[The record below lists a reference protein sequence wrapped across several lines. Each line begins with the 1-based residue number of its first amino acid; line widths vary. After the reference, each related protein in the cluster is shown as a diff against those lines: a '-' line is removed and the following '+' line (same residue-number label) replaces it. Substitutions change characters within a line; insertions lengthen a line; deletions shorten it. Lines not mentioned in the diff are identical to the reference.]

1 MDFHSMKRKELQEL
15 CKNHGIPANLS
26 NVEMAN
32 RLSSIFKGSEKEKPM
47 IRGQSCLKVVG
58 DGEND
63 SDGVNRK
70 AKKVRF
76 SPENE
81 LIEFTKSIA
90 KRGCRR
96 KSRMG
101 NSCLIVENACNVELN
116 QRAAK
121 RSPVRVTRSR
131 GLQLLDEGDAEKKVT
146 KRGSNG
152 NGRVEKLCS
161 ENEVRVATRR
171 ALRNREMQDE
181 DLRESEGV
189 AEGLRKSEWQ
199 QNPGSAKGIEDV
211 SESKQIGEEPQ
222 GAFRRSK
229 RNAAKKDNGDV
240 GKNENNNGGRLGRK
254 QALLEVEASE
264 LEMDGVRC
272 AENGVALVTGD
283 NKEVG
288 VVTRRSLRNRVIT
301 VEGKKEREEDTAGL
315 RRSGRQSKQGPLGSD
330 GVHQSQDILEEPKKE
345 QRRSKRNVS
354 NVKDTERNV
363 TLAKDTV
370 MFDENKN
377 SGKVRLGRNQI
388 KLEVKTCKREAAG
401 LKIAEDSFASSNGE
415 NRACTKRL
423 LRNKKVAV
431 SEDIDEGLKKMGGQT
446 SIRNE
451 KSGEEGPQNKQ
462 IKEELSKGLRRSK
475 RTAAKMDES
484 QYPYQGIGKSKMVR
498 KEQKARS
505 QFAKSVEASMPAT
518 EIAALEK
525 NEVGKEPAKATIGSS
540 PQNSMMPL
548 LEKATKETEA
558 SSFGAMSETET
569 ADESRLEVLIQ
580 VEEPTSISPRSSSFN
595 TQFETESAALSRLEV
610 VNQVG
615 ERTGGSPRRATV
627 QKSGATFGNVHQ
639 NMNQNLSSHLTS
651 NASLEVEVIKDD
663 EMSEADG
670 LKHKTV
676 MLYCNS
682 SIDEQVDSNK
692 TVASRELS
700 NDSSKSFDEHEGTVA
715 EEMRTS
721 RRNASDETGRI
732 HNATVNAAVEKE
744 SCNKKST
751 PAETSSQQLRV
762 DATRDD
768 KIVQPVG
775 EDKDSG
781 SKNMALGVSIA
792 EDLTKINEQCTH
804 VALLSGITDTE
815 TTKEPTS
822 TEPLMDESCLEG
834 NESEETR
841 HKKNQVSPNNVGDRI
856 GEVGEVKIP
865 LLVSG
870 VEYSRSDLVDLH
882 TDTEVQ
888 IVDIPVTESKGFAE
902 MVKVSMEVNVENS
915 LDDLEVANL
924 AEQEPSEDFNFD
936 IDSASIE
943 ANSTIDCYKSNGQ
956 LYLTAGVK
964 EMQKKELTEIGYAE
978 SVGKEDEIAGENEL
992 VVIAEPLNRAN
1003 EKSPET
1009 QVSLVEDRMSNGE
1022 KKSLQIGDCTQVAVL
1037 SCVEVTDILNE
1048 PMNSGS
1054 FIDDTIMTSN
1064 KFEESAKQ
1072 SKQRLSPKVDNRKKM
1087 EEVNS
1092 PQLENAIKE
1101 SFFELVTSHTDHVEQ
1116 EKVLVD
1122 EIKDIS
1128 DKVNISLEE
1137 NAEKPLGGLVDYNVV
1152 HCETYEGVNVDREE
1166 EMEEVNSPQLEN
1178 AIKESFAELV
1188 TSHTDHVEQ
1197 EKVLVDEI
1205 KDFSDEVNI
1214 SLEENAEKPLGGLV
1228 GYNVVHCET
1237 YDGVNVDREEEM
1249 EEVNSP
1255 QLDNAVKESFAE
1267 LVTSHTD
1274 HLEQEKVLGD
1284 EIKDLSDK
1292 VNISLEENAEKPL
1305 GGLVDY
1311 NVVHCETYEGVNVD
1325 REEEMEEVNSPQLD
1339 NAVKES
1345 FAELVTSHTDH
1356 VEQEKVL
1363 VDEIKDLSDKV
1374 NISLEENDEK
1384 PLGGLVDYNVVHCET
1399 YDGVNVDREEE
1410 MEEVNSPQLDNAVKE
1425 SFAELVTSHTDHVEQ
1440 EKVLVDEIKDLS
1452 DKVNISLEEN
1462 AEKSLGDLVGHNP
1475 VHSITYDGIN
1485 VDRDTVPFEI
1495 ISPTK
1500 AYGCIDQS
1508 DLAADTKE
1516 KQTEEVAELQYACSL
1531 SKGIGST
1538 IQLVEHAVRGELS
1551 GEKKLAVNA
1560 ADSVNI
1566 FATMKVPNDVLQDTL
1581 DDRPGENLEDGYQR
1595 FEKAGFVDSSEK
1607 HKCDASIL
1615 ELHAGNAENIE
1626 PASTADWK
1634 KALQL
1639 GEQSS
1644 KLRNSIEFVFV
1655 EGDEILKDG
1664 DLEDQGIQVDAPDND
1679 GKPSVSD
1686 ATERRSENSLQEAR
1700 GSNAEGSVNNVEHEH
1715 FPPSESNL
1723 QKHGEFANDA
1733 GTEIHNQRTYS
1744 NGLETGRGL
1753 CECEDGYDVMEP
1765 EEQLRLLFSTPIK
1778 DGSACEEN
1786 ANACYMDSN
1795 KTSGQFTDAS
1805 IAGEELRKLFTTS
1818 GDVSCPNGNDKCSDQ
1833 STNGLESHRCLSNCE
1848 CGSDSTEQEY
1858 QLRLLFSTPTSIKS
1872 TSQNDSTHGL
1882 EMDRVLCECIEKFD
1896 GLEQDDHL
1904 RLLFS
1909 TPKSVRGTDEENV
1922 KDFYMD
1928 KMIEASDAE
1937 LQKNDLPG
1945 SVDSEIEETFK
1956 FAEPLGAHGNF
1967 PCGTEGSNNCYD
1979 NLIATFKV
1987 EDSLKA
1993 SDEVSEEPWISS
2005 EAVVL
2010 QEGFVHGDISQDSQE
2025 LNVSA
2030 IEKRSGED
2038 GPSEN
2043 NAEINPCAECPDSG
2057 AEFSPSSSL
2066 KLNLCL
2072 GGNMEEKAQQ
2082 SQVENICSS
2091 SKCNYIKKDDIKGCP
2106 TAMVDND
2113 QIIANS
2119 YLLFDS
2125 PSKLHAITDKR
2136 NDLDSNSN
2144 ECSSTNEDNLG
2155 GQSLVVAEMSQPSS
2169 CGLVDP
2175 QESIA
2180 SSALHVNESNSSTE
2194 ENKCWRAKAA
2204 EMELYTSQPCLKPTH
2219 QSTAEIDSDG
2229 DKDASLSLEKN
2240 GSREEQNANSSLL
2253 RKSDTRRI
2261 LIHATPYKK
2270 PMRVD
2275 MKENAPAPKGGLIGT
2290 LTAARPENR
2299 RRPLKDLQW
2308 NDGKN

>member
-47 IRGQSCLKVVG
+47 IRGQSCLKAVG

-101 NSCLIVENACNVELN
+101 NSCLIVENACSVELN

-131 GLQLLDEGDAEKKVT
+131 GLQLLDGGDAEKKVT

-161 ENEVRVATRR
+161 DNEVRVATRR

-181 DLRESEGV
+181 GLRESEGV
-189 AEGLRKSEWQ
+189 VEGLRKSERQ

-264 LEMDGVRC
+264 LEMGEVRC

-288 VVTRRSLRNRVIT
+288 VVTRRSLRNREIT
-301 VEGKKEREEDTAGL
+301 VEGKKEREEDNAGL
-315 RRSGRQSKQGPLGSD
+315 RRSGRQSKQGPLGSH
-330 GVHQSQDILEEPKKE
+330 GVLQSQDILEEPKKE

-363 TLAKDTV
+363 SNAKDMERNVTNAKDTV

-388 KLEVKTCKREAAG
+388 KLEVKTSKQVAAG
-401 LKIAEDSFASSNGE
+401 FASSNASNGE

-446 SIRNE
+446 SMRNE

-462 IKEELSKGLRRSK
+462 IEEELSKGLRRSK

-484 QYPYQGIGKSKMVR
+484 QHPYQGIGKSKMVR
-498 KEQKARS
+498 KEQKTRS
-505 QFAKSVEASMPAT
+505 QFAKSVEASIPEAMPAT
-518 EIAALEK
+518 EIAALGK

-540 PQNSMMPL
+540 PQNSMMSL

-558 SSFGAMSETET
+558 SSFGAISETET

-595 TQFETESAALSRLEV
+595 IRFETESAAESRLEV

-615 ERTGGSPRRATV
+615 ERTS
-627 QKSGATFGNVHQ
+627 
-639 NMNQNLSSHLTS
+639 
-651 NASLEVEVIKDD
+651 
-663 EMSEADG
+663 
-670 LKHKTV
+670 
-676 MLYCNS
+676 YCNS
-682 SIDEQVDSNK
+682 SIDEQVDSSK

-721 RRNASDETGRI
+721 RRNASYETGRI

-751 PAETSSQQLRV
+751 PAETSSQQLSV
-762 DATRDD
+762 DASRDD

-775 EDKDSG
+775 EDKGSG
-781 SKNMALGVSIA
+781 NKNMALGVSIA

-804 VALLSGITDTE
+804 VALLSVITVTE

-856 GEVGEVKIP
+856 GEVGEVKTP
-865 LLVSG
+865 QLVSG

-924 AEQEPSEDFNFD
+924 AEQEPSEDFSFD

-1087 EEVNS
+1087 EEMNS

-1101 SFFELVTSHTDHVEQ
+1101 SFSELVTSHTDHVEQ
-1116 EKVLVD
+1116 EKVLVN

-1137 NAEKPLGGLVDYNVV
+1137 NIEKSLGGLVGHTLA
-1152 HCETYEGVNVDREE
+1152 HCKTYDGLNVDREN
-1166 EMEEVNSPQLEN
+1166 EMEKVNSPQLEN
-1178 AIKESFAELV
+1178 AIKESFSELV

-1197 EKVLVDEI
+1197 EKVLV
-1205 KDFSDEVNI
+1205 
-1214 SLEENAEKPLGGLV
+1214 
-1228 GYNVVHCET
+1228 
-1237 YDGVNVDREEEM
+1237 
-1249 EEVNSP
+1249 
-1255 QLDNAVKESFAE
+1255 
-1267 LVTSHTD
+1267 
-1274 HLEQEKVLGD
+1274 D

-1345 FAELVTSHTDH
+1345 FAKLVTSHTDH
-1356 VEQEKVL
+1356 LDQEKVL
-1363 VDEIKDLSDKV
+1363 
-1374 NISLEENDEK
+1374 
-1384 PLGGLVDYNVVHCET
+1384 G
-1399 YDGVNVDREEE
+1399 
-1410 MEEVNSPQLDNAVKE
+1410 
-1425 SFAELVTSHTDHVEQ
+1425 
-1440 EKVLVDEIKDLS
+1440 DEIKDLS

-1462 AEKSLGDLVGHNP
+1462 AEKPLGGVVDYNV
-1475 VHSITYDGIN
+1475 VHCETYEGVN
-1485 VDRDTVPFEI
+1485 VDRE
-1495 ISPTK
+1495 
-1500 AYGCIDQS
+1500 
-1508 DLAADTKE
+1508 
-1516 KQTEEVAELQYACSL
+1516 
-1531 SKGIGST
+1531 
-1538 IQLVEHAVRGELS
+1538 
-1551 GEKKLAVNA
+1551 
-1560 ADSVNI
+1560 
-1566 FATMKVPNDVLQDTL
+1566 
-1581 DDRPGENLEDGYQR
+1581 
-1595 FEKAGFVDSSEK
+1595 
-1607 HKCDASIL
+1607 
-1615 ELHAGNAENIE
+1615 
-1626 PASTADWK
+1626 
-1634 KALQL
+1634 
-1639 GEQSS
+1639 
-1644 KLRNSIEFVFV
+1644 
-1655 EGDEILKDG
+1655 
-1664 DLEDQGIQVDAPDND
+1664 
-1679 GKPSVSD
+1679 
-1686 ATERRSENSLQEAR
+1686 
-1700 GSNAEGSVNNVEHEH
+1700 
-1715 FPPSESNL
+1715 
-1723 QKHGEFANDA
+1723 
-1733 GTEIHNQRTYS
+1733 
-1744 NGLETGRGL
+1744 
-1753 CECEDGYDVMEP
+1753 
-1765 EEQLRLLFSTPIK
+1765 
-1778 DGSACEEN
+1778 
-1786 ANACYMDSN
+1786 
-1795 KTSGQFTDAS
+1795 
-1805 IAGEELRKLFTTS
+1805 
-1818 GDVSCPNGNDKCSDQ
+1818 
-1833 STNGLESHRCLSNCE
+1833 
-1848 CGSDSTEQEY
+1848 
-1858 QLRLLFSTPTSIKS
+1858 
-1872 TSQNDSTHGL
+1872 
-1882 EMDRVLCECIEKFD
+1882 
-1896 GLEQDDHL
+1896 
-1904 RLLFS
+1904 
-1909 TPKSVRGTDEENV
+1909 
-1922 KDFYMD
+1922 
-1928 KMIEASDAE
+1928 
-1937 LQKNDLPG
+1937 
-1945 SVDSEIEETFK
+1945 
-1956 FAEPLGAHGNF
+1956 
-1967 PCGTEGSNNCYD
+1967 
-1979 NLIATFKV
+1979 
-1987 EDSLKA
+1987 
-1993 SDEVSEEPWISS
+1993 
-2005 EAVVL
+2005 
-2010 QEGFVHGDISQDSQE
+2010 
-2025 LNVSA
+2025 
-2030 IEKRSGED
+2030 
-2038 GPSEN
+2038 
-2043 NAEINPCAECPDSG
+2043 
-2057 AEFSPSSSL
+2057 
-2066 KLNLCL
+2066 
-2072 GGNMEEKAQQ
+2072 
-2082 SQVENICSS
+2082 
-2091 SKCNYIKKDDIKGCP
+2091 
-2106 TAMVDND
+2106 
-2113 QIIANS
+2113 
-2119 YLLFDS
+2119 
-2125 PSKLHAITDKR
+2125 
-2136 NDLDSNSN
+2136 
-2144 ECSSTNEDNLG
+2144 
-2155 GQSLVVAEMSQPSS
+2155 
-2169 CGLVDP
+2169 
-2175 QESIA
+2175 
-2180 SSALHVNESNSSTE
+2180 
-2194 ENKCWRAKAA
+2194 
-2204 EMELYTSQPCLKPTH
+2204 
-2219 QSTAEIDSDG
+2219 
-2229 DKDASLSLEKN
+2229 
-2240 GSREEQNANSSLL
+2240 
-2253 RKSDTRRI
+2253 
-2261 LIHATPYKK
+2261 
-2270 PMRVD
+2270 
-2275 MKENAPAPKGGLIGT
+2275 
-2290 LTAARPENR
+2290 
-2299 RRPLKDLQW
+2299 
-2308 NDGKN
+2308 

>member
-1 MDFHSMKRKELQEL
+1 MSLRHLMKEQRILTPYFDSLPHMTSLLVAILTIDSIGQRIYYSCHSTSSSINMKRKELQEL

-47 IRGQSCLKVVG
+47 IRGQSCLKAVG

-101 NSCLIVENACNVELN
+101 NSCLIVENACSVELN
-116 QRAAK
+116 QRTAK

-131 GLQLLDEGDAEKKVT
+131 GLQLLDGGDAEKKVT
-146 KRGSNG
+146 KRGLNG

-161 ENEVRVATRR
+161 DNEVRVATRR

-181 DLRESEGV
+181 GLRESEGV
-189 AEGLRKSEWQ
+189 VEGLRKSERQ
-199 QNPGSAKGIEDV
+199 QNSGSAKGIEDV
-211 SESKQIGEEPQ
+211 SESKQIGEEPH

-229 RNAAKKDNGDV
+229 RNVAKKDNEDV

-264 LEMDGVRC
+264 LEMDGVRF

-288 VVTRRSLRNRVIT
+288 VVTRRSLRNREIT
-301 VEGKKEREEDTAGL
+301 VEGKKEREEDNAGL
-315 RRSGRQSKQGPLGSD
+315 RRSGRQSKQGPLGSH
-330 GVHQSQDILEEPKKE
+330 GVLQSQNILEEPKKDL
-345 QRRSKRNVS
+345 RRSKRNVS
-354 NVKDTERNV
+354 KVKDTERSV

-462 IKEELSKGLRRSK
+462 IEEELSKGLRRSK

-484 QYPYQGIGKSKMVR
+484 KYPYQGIGKSKMVR
-498 KEQKARS
+498 KEQKTRS
-505 QFAKSVEASMPAT
+505 QFAKSVEASILEAMPAT

-525 NEVGKEPAKATIGSS
+525 NEVGKEPAKAAIGSS

-569 ADESRLEVLIQ
+569 ADERRLEVLIQ

-610 VNQVG
+610 VNQVR
-615 ERTGGSPRRATV
+615 ERTSASPRRATV

-676 MLYCNS
+676 MFYCNS

-700 NDSSKSFDEHEGTVA
+700 NNSSKSFDEHEGTLA

-775 EDKDSG
+775 EDKGSG
-781 SKNMALGVSIA
+781 NKNMALGVSIA

-834 NESEETR
+834 NESEGTR
-841 HKKNQVSPNNVGDRI
+841 HKINQVSPNNVGDRI

-865 LLVSG
+865 QLVSG

-924 AEQEPSEDFNFD
+924 AEQEPPEDFNFD

-943 ANSTIDCYKSNGQ
+943 ANSTINCYKSNGQ

-1072 SKQRLSPKVDNRKKM
+1072 SKQRLSPKVVNRKKM

-1101 SFFELVTSHTDHVEQ
+1101 SFSELVTSHTDHVEQ

-1137 NAEKPLGGLVDYNVV
+1137 NIEKSLGGLVGHTLA
-1152 HCETYEGVNVDREE
+1152 HCKTYDGLNVDREN

-1178 AIKESFAELV
+1178 AIKQSFSELV

-1205 KDFSDEVNI
+1205 KDI
-1214 SLEENAEKPLGGLV
+1214 
-1228 GYNVVHCET
+1228 
-1237 YDGVNVDREEEM
+1237 
-1249 EEVNSP
+1249 
-1255 QLDNAVKESFAE
+1255 
-1267 LVTSHTD
+1267 
-1274 HLEQEKVLGD
+1274 
-1284 EIKDLSDK
+1284 SDK
-1292 VNISLEENAEKPL
+1292 VNISLEENIEKSL
-1305 GGLVDY
+1305 GGLVGHTLA
-1311 NVVHCETYEGVNVD
+1311 HCETYDGLNVD
-1325 REEEMEEVNSPQLD
+1325 RENEMEEVNSPQLE
-1339 NAVKES
+1339 NAIKES
-1345 FAELVTSHTDH
+1345 STELVTFHTDH

-1363 VDEIKDLSDKV
+1363 VNGLKDFSDKV
-1374 NISLEENDEK
+1374 NISLEENTDK
-1384 PLGGLVDYNVVHCET
+1384 SLGGLVGYNVVHCET

-1440 EKVLVDEIKDLS
+1440 EKVLVDEIKDFSDKVNISLEENAEKPLGGLVGHNLGLCKTYDGINVDREKEMEEVNS
-1452 DKVNISLEEN
+1452 PQLENAVKESFSKLVTSHNDHEDQEKVLVDERKDFFDKVNISLEEN
-1462 AEKSLGDLVGHNP
+1462 AEKSLGGFVGHNP

-1500 AYGCIDQS
+1500 AYAS
-1508 DLAADTKE
+1508 DTKE

-1581 DDRPGENLEDGYQR
+1581 DDRPGENLEDGSQR

-1615 ELHAGNAENIE
+1615 ELHAG
-1626 PASTADWK
+1626 
-1634 KALQL
+1634 
-1639 GEQSS
+1639 
-1644 KLRNSIEFVFV
+1644 
-1655 EGDEILKDG
+1655 
-1664 DLEDQGIQVDAPDND
+1664 
-1679 GKPSVSD
+1679 
-1686 ATERRSENSLQEAR
+1686 
-1700 GSNAEGSVNNVEHEH
+1700 
-1715 FPPSESNL
+1715 
-1723 QKHGEFANDA
+1723 
-1733 GTEIHNQRTYS
+1733 
-1744 NGLETGRGL
+1744 
-1753 CECEDGYDVMEP
+1753 
-1765 EEQLRLLFSTPIK
+1765 
-1778 DGSACEEN
+1778 
-1786 ANACYMDSN
+1786 
-1795 KTSGQFTDAS
+1795 
-1805 IAGEELRKLFTTS
+1805 
-1818 GDVSCPNGNDKCSDQ
+1818 KCR
-1833 STNGLESHRCLSNCE
+1833 EHRC
-1848 CGSDSTEQEY
+1848 
-1858 QLRLLFSTPTSIKS
+1858 
-1872 TSQNDSTHGL
+1872 
-1882 EMDRVLCECIEKFD
+1882 
-1896 GLEQDDHL
+1896 
-1904 RLLFS
+1904 
-1909 TPKSVRGTDEENV
+1909 
-1922 KDFYMD
+1922 
-1928 KMIEASDAE
+1928 
-1937 LQKNDLPG
+1937 
-1945 SVDSEIEETFK
+1945 
-1956 FAEPLGAHGNF
+1956 
-1967 PCGTEGSNNCYD
+1967 
-1979 NLIATFKV
+1979 
-1987 EDSLKA
+1987 
-1993 SDEVSEEPWISS
+1993 WI
-2005 EAVVL
+2005 
-2010 QEGFVHGDISQDSQE
+2010 
-2025 LNVSA
+2025 
-2030 IEKRSGED
+2030 
-2038 GPSEN
+2038 
-2043 NAEINPCAECPDSG
+2043 
-2057 AEFSPSSSL
+2057 
-2066 KLNLCL
+2066 
-2072 GGNMEEKAQQ
+2072 
-2082 SQVENICSS
+2082 
-2091 SKCNYIKKDDIKGCP
+2091 
-2106 TAMVDND
+2106 
-2113 QIIANS
+2113 
-2119 YLLFDS
+2119 YL
-2125 PSKLHAITDKR
+2125 
-2136 NDLDSNSN
+2136 
-2144 ECSSTNEDNLG
+2144 
-2155 GQSLVVAEMSQPSS
+2155 
-2169 CGLVDP
+2169 
-2175 QESIA
+2175 
-2180 SSALHVNESNSSTE
+2180 
-2194 ENKCWRAKAA
+2194 
-2204 EMELYTSQPCLKPTH
+2204 
-2219 QSTAEIDSDG
+2219 
-2229 DKDASLSLEKN
+2229 
-2240 GSREEQNANSSLL
+2240 
-2253 RKSDTRRI
+2253 
-2261 LIHATPYKK
+2261 YK
-2270 PMRVD
+2270 
-2275 MKENAPAPKGGLIGT
+2275 
-2290 LTAARPENR
+2290 
-2299 RRPLKDLQW
+2299 
-2308 NDGKN
+2308 

>member
-15 CKNHGIPANLS
+15 CKNHGVPANLS

-47 IRGQSCLKVVG
+47 IRGRSCLKAVD
-58 DGEND
+58 DGECEND
-63 SDGVNRK
+63 SDGVDRK

-101 NSCLIVENACNVELN
+101 NSCLILENACSVELN
-116 QRAAK
+116 RRAAK

-131 GLQLLDEGDAEKKVT
+131 GLSILDGGDAEKKVT

-152 NGRVEKLCS
+152 NGRVEKLS
-161 ENEVRVATRR
+161 SDNEVRVATRR

-181 DLRESEGV
+181 GSRE
-189 AEGLRKSEWQ
+189 RQ

-229 RNAAKKDNGDV
+229 RNAAKKDNEDV
-240 GKNENNNGGRLGRK
+240 GKNENNNGGRLDRK

-264 LEMDGVRC
+264 LE
-272 AENGVALVTGD
+272 
-283 NKEVG
+283 
-288 VVTRRSLRNRVIT
+288 IT
-301 VEGKKEREEDTAGL
+301 VEGKKEREDDNAGL
-315 RRSGRQSKQGPLGSD
+315 RRSGRQSKQGPLGSHE
-330 GVHQSQDILEEPKKE
+330 VLQSQDVLEEPKKE
-345 QRRSKRNVS
+345 LRRSK
-354 NVKDTERNV
+354 RNV

-388 KLEVKTCKREAAG
+388 KLEAKTCKREAAG
-401 LKIAEDSFASSNGE
+401 VKIAEDSFASSNASNGE

-446 SIRNE
+446 SMRNE

-462 IKEELSKGLRRSK
+462 IEEELNKGLRRSK

-484 QYPYQGIGKSKMVR
+484 QYPYQGIGKGKMVR
-498 KEQKARS
+498 KEQKTRS
-505 QFAKSVEASMPAT
+505 QFAKSVEASILEAMPAT

-548 LEKATKETEA
+548 LEKAAKETEA

-569 ADESRLEVLIQ
+569 ADENRLEVLIQ
-580 VEEPTSISPRSSSFN
+580 VEEPRSISPKSSSFN
-595 TQFETESAALSRLEV
+595 TRFETESAAETRLEV

-615 ERTGGSPRRATV
+615 EGTSASPRRATG
-627 QKSGATFGNVHQ
+627 QKSRTTFGNFHQ
-639 NMNQNLSSHLTS
+639 NMNQNLSSHSTS

-676 MLYCNS
+676 MFYCNS
-682 SIDEQVDSNK
+682 SIDGQVDSSK

-732 HNATVNAAVEKE
+732 HNATVDAAVEKE

-775 EDKDSG
+775 EDRDSG
-781 SKNMALGVSIA
+781 NKNMALGVSIA

-804 VALLSGITDTE
+804 VALLSGTTDTE
-815 TTKEPTS
+815 TTKEPAS

-841 HKKNQVSPNNVGDRI
+841 HTKNQVSPNNVGDRI
-856 GEVGEVKIP
+856 GEVGELKIP
-865 LLVSG
+865 QLVSG

-882 TDTEVQ
+882 TNTEVQ

-902 MVKVSMEVNVENS
+902 MVKISMEVNVENS

-924 AEQEPSEDFNFD
+924 AEQEPSEDFNVD
-936 IDSASIE
+936 LDSASIE
-943 ANSTIDCYKSNGQ
+943 ANSTIDCYRSNGQ

-964 EMQKKELTEIGYAE
+964 EMQKEELTEIGYAE
-978 SVGKEDEIAGENEL
+978 SVGKEDEIAGENEM
-992 VVIAEPLNRAN
+992 VVIAEPLNIAN

-1009 QVSLVEDRMSNGE
+1009 QVSLAEDRMSNGE

-1054 FIDDTIMTSN
+1054 FIDDTIMSSK

-1072 SKQRLSPKVDNRKKM
+1072 TRQRSSPKVGNIKKM

-1092 PQLENAIKE
+1092 PQLENAVKE
-1101 SFFELVTSHTDHVEQ
+1101 SFSELLNSHTDHVEQEKVLVDEIKDFSDKVNISLEKNAEKSLGGLVGYNLVHCKTYEGIDVDREKEKEEVNSPQLENAVKESFSELVTSHTDHVEQ

-1137 NAEKPLGGLVDYNVV
+1137 NTDKSLGGIVGYNVF
-1152 HCETYEGVNVDREE
+1152 HCETYDGVNVDREE
-1166 EMEEVNSPQLEN
+1166 EIEEVNSPQLDN
-1178 AIKESFAELV
+1178 AVNESFSELV

-1205 KDFSDEVNI
+1205 KDFSDKVNI
-1214 SLEENAEKPLGGLV
+1214 SLEENVEKPLGGLV
-1228 GYNVVHCET
+1228 GHNLGLCKT
-1237 YDGVNVDREEEM
+1237 YDGINVDREKEM
-1249 EEVNSP
+1249 EEVNGP
-1255 QLDNAVKESFAE
+1255 QLENAVKESFSK
-1267 LVTSHTD
+1267 LVTSDND
-1274 HLEQEKVLGD
+1274 HEEQEKVLVN
-1284 EIKDLSDK
+1284 EIKDFSDK

-1305 GGLVDY
+1305 GGLV
-1311 NVVHCETYEGVNVD
+1311 VHCLGLCKTYDGINIDREKEMNEVNSLQLESAAKESFTELVTSHTDRVEQEKVHVDEIKGFSDKIKFSLEENAEKPLGGLVDHNLGLCKTYGGVNVD
-1325 REEEMEEVNSPQLD
+1325 REKEMEEVNSPQLE
-1339 NAVKES
+1339 NAVMES
-1345 FAELVTSHTDH
+1345 FSKLVTSDNDH
-1356 VEQEKVL
+1356 EDQEKVL
-1363 VDEIKDLSDKV
+1363 VDEIKDFSD
-1374 NISLEENDEK
+1374 
-1384 PLGGLVDYNVVHCET
+1384 T
-1399 YDGVNVDREEE
+1399 
-1410 MEEVNSPQLDNAVKE
+1410 
-1425 SFAELVTSHTDHVEQ
+1425 
-1440 EKVLVDEIKDLS
+1440 
-1452 DKVNISLEEN
+1452 VNISLEEN
-1462 AEKSLGDLVGHNP
+1462 AEKSLGGLVGYNP

-1485 VDRDTVPFEI
+1485 VDKDTVPYEI

-1508 DLAADTKE
+1508 DLTADTEE

-1538 IQLVEHAVRGELS
+1538 FQLVEHAVRGELS

-1560 ADSVNI
+1560 ADSVNS
-1566 FATMKVPNDVLQDTL
+1566 FATMKVSNDVLQDTL
-1581 DDRPGENLEDGYQR
+1581 DDRPGENLEDGCQR

-1615 ELHAGNAENIE
+1615 ELHAGNAENIVAE

-1655 EGDEILKDG
+1655 EGEEILKDG

-1686 ATERRSENSLQEAR
+1686 ATERRSETSLQEAG

-1733 GTEIHNQRTYS
+1733 GTEINNQRTHS
-1744 NGLETGRGL
+1744 NGLETGRAL
-1753 CECEDGYDVMEP
+1753 CECEDGSDVMES
-1765 EEQLRLLFSTPIK
+1765 EEQLGLLFSTPIK
-1778 DGSACEEN
+1778 DGSTCEEN

-1805 IAGEELRKLFTTS
+1805 IAGNELRKLFTTC
-1818 GDVSCPNGNDKCSDQ
+1818 GDVSCPNGNDKCRDQ
-1833 STNGLESHRCLSNCE
+1833 SANTNGLESHRCLSDCE
-1848 CGSDSTEQEY
+1848 CGSDSTEQGY

-1896 GLEQDDHL
+1896 ALEQDDQL

-1909 TPKSVRGTDEENV
+1909 TPKSVRGTDEENA

-1928 KMIEASDAE
+1928 KMIEASYAE
-1937 LQKNDLPG
+1937 
-1945 SVDSEIEETFK
+1945 
-1956 FAEPLGAHGNF
+1956 
-1967 PCGTEGSNNCYD
+1967 
-1979 NLIATFKV
+1979 
-1987 EDSLKA
+1987 
-1993 SDEVSEEPWISS
+1993 
-2005 EAVVL
+2005 
-2010 QEGFVHGDISQDSQE
+2010 
-2025 LNVSA
+2025 
-2030 IEKRSGED
+2030 R
-2038 GPSEN
+2038 
-2043 NAEINPCAECPDSG
+2043 PDSG
-2057 AEFSPSSSL
+2057 AEFSPSSNL
-2066 KLNLCL
+2066 KLNLYF

-2082 SQVENICSS
+2082 SHVENICTS

-2125 PSKLHAITDKR
+2125 PSKLHAITDER
-2136 NDLDSNSN
+2136 NDLDSKSN
-2144 ECSSTNEDNLG
+2144 ERSEPG
-2155 GQSLVVAEMSQPSS
+2155 
-2169 CGLVDP
+2169 
-2175 QESIA
+2175 
-2180 SSALHVNESNSSTE
+2180 
-2194 ENKCWRAKAA
+2194 
-2204 EMELYTSQPCLKPTH
+2204 LKPTL
-2219 QSTAEIDSDG
+2219 QSSAEIDSDG
-2229 DKDASLSLEKN
+2229 DKDDLGLVEKN
-2240 GSREEQNANSSLL
+2240 GSREEQTANSLFFSGDGELNSLL
-2253 RKSDTRRI
+2253 RKSDTRSI

-2270 PMRVD
+2270 PIRVD
-2275 MKENAPAPKGGLIGT
+2275 MKENAPALKGGLIGT
-2290 LTAARPENR
+2290 LTAARPENP